1 MGGEEGQGLSRASCW
16 LQETDPGEALAPV
29 CFSLPLRPIEAG
41 QIPSVASKA
50 IPRAALAPAQMA
62 SPLGPGPDVKMDASG
77 PSSVSPPRDSHPPLS
92 YTGLLSSLLFLLF
105 FLSCPPCSF
114 KLPQKENLFLKGGG
128 VSLAFHISVV
138 AVFKVAT
145 LPEIPRSSVSS
156 NR

>member
-77 PSSVSPPRDSHPPLS
+77 PSSVSPPRDSHPPPLTQVCFPPFS
-92 YTGLLSSLLFLLF
+92 FSCSSSLALLVHSNCLKKKTF
-105 FLSCPPCSF
+105 F
-114 KLPQKENLFLKGGG
+114 
-128 VSLAFHISVV
+128 
-138 AVFKVAT
+138 
-145 LPEIPRSSVSS
+145 
-156 NR
+156 